1 VIETVGI
8 AVVLVVLAAAALV
21 ASIRVGM
28 LVGKVMDRALEAHVS
43 IGGDAEPGMSRPAA
57 PAVPRNRHS
66 GGQIAREEK
75 RDE

>member
-1 VIETVGI
+1 MIETVGI

-21 ASIRVGM
+21 ASYWLGM
-28 LVGKVMDRALEAHVS
+28 LVGKRIDRALEARVS
-43 IGGDAEPGMSRPAA
+43 IGGDEEPGTSRPAA
-57 PAVPRNRHS
+57 PSVPRNRHS